1 MNSYQRR
8 KLTMGM
14 VVRDYLPPF
23 STITA
28 PLPTFTA
35 TYALLVSTINQ
46 ILVVAEAQDFNK
58 TGITES
64 KSQLKANLC
73 NLLADYSRKLVAYAT
88 FTGNTVLLNEIKIS
102 ESDLK
107 RLSDADLRTKGQ
119 AMYDRAQSNVAALAA
134 YGILPAMQTNLQGLI
149 TSFTAAIP
157 KPRLGID
164 EKKQA
169 TQQLVALFATM
180 ETALANLDVAIEIVH
195 SSQVV
200 FYNGYKSARE
210 TIKTGSVTL
219 SVKGVISDA
228 ASGAPIQGA
237 IIEFVPADAA
247 VPMAK
252 AGRSAASPV
261 AVTKKSAAK
270 GGIKVKSLPAGTYVV
285 TVKKVGYADTV
296 VTLHVNANETSELYV
311 SIAKV

>member
-1 MNSYQRR
+1 
-8 KLTMGM
+8 M
-14 VVRDYLPPF
+14 VTRDYLPPF
-23 STITA
+23 SAITA

-46 ILVVAEAQDFNK
+46 ILVVAEAQDFKK
-58 TGITES
+58 TGIAES

-73 NLLADYSRKLVAYAT
+73 SMLADYSRKLVAYAT

-102 ESDLK
+102 ESNLK
-107 RLSDADLRTKGQ
+107 RLPDAAFRTKGQ
-119 AMYDRAQSNVAALAA
+119 EIYDRAQSNVAALAA
-134 YGILPAMQTNLQGLI
+134 YGILPATQTTLQGLI
-149 TSFTAAIP
+149 ASFTAAMP

-169 TQQLVALFATM
+169 TQQLAALFDTM
-180 ETALANLDVAIEIVH
+180 DTALANMDVAIEIVH

-210 TIKTGSVTL
+210 IIKTGATTL
-219 SVKGVISDA
+219 SVKGQITDA
-228 ASGAPIQGA
+228 ATGAPIQGA

-270 GGIKVKSLPAGTYVV
+270 GGIQVKSLPAGTYLV

-296 VTLHVNANETSELYV
+296 VTIHINDNETSQLNV
-311 SIAKV
+311 AILKI